1 MKRFLI
7 NLAIIGLVIVSPS
20 LVNAQTGFYLGLLGG
35 YSAQKPSLS
44 NFEFE
49 FDRDPS
55 FVYGARLGLKFMML
69 AVEGVFF
76 QASHSLTTEDPAFI
90 FWANRQVD
98 TNFLGVQLKYFLPL
112 LMLQP
117 YFSLGYGYFGADVEA
132 IGQDRQGSWNAG
144 VGVELHLGKK
154 FALLGEGRYFFS
166 QLEIDNEEMK
176 FGQFVLSG
184 GFNFYF

>member
-1 MKRFLI
+1 MRRLLTSLI
-7 NLAIIGLVIVSPS
+7 IMGGIIIGFSSP
-20 LVNAQTGFYLGLLGG
+20 VNAQTGFYLGLLGG
-35 YSAQKPSLS
+35 YSTQKPSLPD
-44 NFEFE
+44 FE
-49 FDRDPS
+49 FDRDTS
-55 FVYGARLGLKFMML
+55 FVYGARLGVKFMMI

-90 FWANRQVD
+90 FWTNHQVD

-112 LMLQP
+112 LMVHP
-117 YFSLGYGYFGADVEA
+117 YFSLGYGYFGADIEA
-132 IGQDRQGSWNAG
+132 IDQDRRGGWNAG

-166 QLEIDNEEMK
+166 QLEINKEEMK